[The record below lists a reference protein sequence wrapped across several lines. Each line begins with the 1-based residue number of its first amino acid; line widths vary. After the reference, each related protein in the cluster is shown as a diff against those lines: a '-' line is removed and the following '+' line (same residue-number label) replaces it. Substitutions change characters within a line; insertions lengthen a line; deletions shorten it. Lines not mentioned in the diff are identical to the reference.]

1 MAQPDALAVPSV
13 EILREIE
20 QRQNEKAREIR
31 ERRKQQQQQ
40 QPNDRDAAAK
50 LIQKNYRGYRA
61 RRTLHGY
68 SLDPD
73 ARWVE
78 VGQHTEC
85 AIGMADL
92 W

>member
-1 MAQPDALAVPSV
+1 MDRSDALALPPV
-13 EILREIE
+13 EVLREIE

-78 VGQHTEC
+78 VGQHS
-85 AIGMADL
+85 GVSVL
-92 W
+92 

>member
-1 MAQPDALAVPSV
+1 MDRSDALALPSV
-13 EILREIE
+13 KVLRKIE

-78 VGQHTEC
+78 VGQSSG
-85 AIGMADL
+85 ASVL
-92 W
+92 WT